1 MRKANRVSISELE
14 SLYSRYNDKD
24 TLLLFIGEGEYRFE
38 FEVKRRLSVSDAE
51 SIVASVCDG
60 VVGFAD
66 GSYRPEQKDY
76 LLRVAALKAYTNL
89 TLPEGDRC
97 WDLVYGTPI
106 FAMVTGH
113 DKRPV
118 TFGGWEYDDNEV
130 IDVEQYEQI
139 VAAIDRKIAYALAN
153 LDIGGETLVLYQT

>member
-1 MRKANRVSISELE
+1 MRKANRVSLSELE

-60 VVGFAD
+60 VVGSAD

-118 TFGGWEYDDNEV
+118 TFGGWEYDDNKV

-139 VAAIDRKIAYALAN
+139 IAAIDQKIAHILNQLEREGATRA
-153 LDIGGETLVLYQT
+153 